1 MPITQIIELSNKQ
14 GMRIKLSN
22 WGATWLSCEL
32 PVNGQNR
39 EVLLGCRSLEQYQQ
53 QDAYLG
59 ATIGRYANRIANATI
74 NIDNKQYHLTA
85 NQGVNQLHGGK
96 LGFDKQ
102 LWLIQSCSD
111 QQVTF
116 LLTSPDGDQGFPGEL
131 NVTVT
136 YKLTDDNQVIILF
149 NATTT
154 KTTPVNLTNHAY
166 FNLDGEISKDIL
178 NHRLKVNAN
187 YYLPVNAN
195 GIPNKDLVSVTMH
208 DMDLRQPKLLSEKLL
223 ESAERQITGG
233 YDHAYLLD
241 KTKAIAAQLI
251 SSDKKVTM
259 NVTTTKPSLQIYTG
273 NFLQH
278 TPNRHNGEYGN
289 FAGIALESQFLP
301 DSPNH
306 PDWPQPSCFLQPKQI
321 YEHHTVYQFFIN

>member
-14 GMRIKLSN
+14 GMQIKLSN

-32 PVNGQNR
+32 PVNGQTR

-74 NIDNKQYHLTA
+74 NIDNKQYYLTA

-116 LLTSPDGDQGFPGEL
+116 LLISPDGDQGFPGEL

-166 FNLDGEISKDIL
+166 FNLDGEISKNIL
-178 NHRLKVNAN
+178 NHGLKVNAN

-195 GIPNKDLVSVTMH
+195 GIPNKSLASVAMH

-306 PDWPQPSCFLQPKQI
+306 PDWPQPSCFLQPEQI
-321 YEHHTVYQFFIN
+321 YEHHTAYQFFIN